1 MTRPRTLLVD
11 DPVLERSP
19 FGSSHPFLAERGAL
33 TRALLEAC
41 GALHQDEVADVE
53 RLDERLLGAVHEQA
67 YLEALIRAG
76 RGERVDDARTFGLGT
91 SDCPVVPGMH
101 RVAMRA
107 ADATVS
113 AAELVASGAAQ
124 RAVHLTGGL
133 HHAHRARASG
143 FCLVNDLALAIEH
156 LTRRRGL
163 RVAYVDV
170 DVHHGDGVQG
180 IFWERA
186 DVLTVSVHQ
195 SGRTLFPGTGA
206 EDEIGAGAGRG
217 FAVNLP
223 LAPFIDD
230 AGYLAAFDALV
241 PTALSA
247 FGPDVIVLQAGA
259 DAHWRDPLAQLSLSG
274 DGLDAVYG
282 RVIDLAERCCEG
294 RMVVTGGGG
303 YDAWRSVPRAW
314 ARLWARLAERELPD
328 ELPET
333 WRRAWG
339 ERLGVSLPT
348 RLREG
353 TLPDLDARA
362 TERAAS
368 HALAVAKRVA
378 ARLTPLWRRE
388 D

>member
-19 FGSSHPFLAERGAL
+19 FGSSHPFRAERGAL

-76 RGERVDDARTFGLGT
+76 RGERVDDARMFGLGT

>member
-19 FGSSHPFLAERGAL
+19 FGSSHPFRAERGAL